1 MILRYISQT
10 FLAVICLLTVASWSY
25 AQESA
30 PTPPSQQQPST
41 AGLSQQE
48 PVRVFTEEVII
59 PFVAL
64 DERAHFDPTLEK
76 PDILLLEDGV
86 PQEIKSLRRIAASVL
101 LLLDTSGELNPAMK
115 TNLTRDIATRLVSQ
129 LRDGD
134 RVAAIQYGGR
144 VESIQG
150 WTTEKEAVL
159 HTLKNKLFSGKG
171 AHLTDALVAAASR
184 LQEEPLG
191 SRHVV
196 LITDGTESSGD
207 KANLAQAVKRLL
219 AVQATVHV
227 ISYTAVGRKMI
238 NQRHPKYLI
247 TITSEKRKS
256 AQDIANELVD
266 LHSPE
271 TLDTRL
277 KRKIYLVIESDF
289 RLWRLNR
296 KYVKALKENELWL
309 ASLAEESGGL
319 ILLPKSSEEIV
330 KQADAVAR
338 DVDAQYVI
346 TYRPKRPLALAT
358 KEEYRRIE
366 VAPRRAGLQVR
377 GRRGYVVPTLPQL

>member
-1 MILRYISQT
+1 MILRYVLLAS
-10 FLAVICLLTVASWSY
+10 LAVVCLLAAASRSY
-25 AQESA
+25 AQATA
-30 PTPPSQQQPST
+30 PTPPSQRST
-41 AGLSQQE
+41 ASDNQQE

-59 PFVAL
+59 PIVAL
-64 DERAHFDPTLEK
+64 DERARFDPTLEK
-76 PDILLLEDGV
+76 SDILLLEDGV

-115 TNLTRDIATRLVSQ
+115 TNVTRDVATSLVSQ

-134 RVAAIQYGGR
+134 RVAAIQFGGR
-144 VESIQG
+144 MELIQG
-150 WTTEKEAVL
+150 WTTRKEDVIHA
-159 HTLKNKLFSGKG
+159 LKNKLFSGKG
-171 AHLTDALVAAASR
+171 ARLTDALVAAAA
-184 LQEEPLG
+184 QIQAAPQG

-227 ISYTAVGRKMI
+227 ISYTVLGRKMI
-238 NQRHPKYLI
+238 NRHHPKYLV
-247 TITSEKRKS
+247 TITSEKRRS
-256 AQDIANELVD
+256 AQDIADELVNPNA
-266 LHSPE
+266 PE

-296 KYVKALKENELWL
+296 KYVKTLKENELWL

-319 ILLPKSSEEIV
+319 ILLPKLSEEIV
-330 KQADAVAR
+330 KQADEVAR

-358 KEEYRRIE
+358 KEEYRRID
-366 VAPRRAGLQVR
+366 VAPRRIGLQVR
-377 GRRGYVVPTLPQL
+377 GRRGYVVTTLPQL